1 MGRSGESKNE
11 KGQHGFIRA
20 APSNICCRPL
30 DGRERVCPMP
40 LWGFMRWLFST
51 TLDKPSIGGT
61 ECCSSAYP
69 KPCVCNH
76 KTPNNNIAH
85 ILTVSFYYSAF
96 DTSNGSQLP
105 VMPVSIFSPPYWK
118 GLHGI
123 SPMQPESRC
132 SRSNHEIQRR
142 SAASCG
148 SMRTTRFMLYSVPS
162 SLTRIRQLP

>member
-30 DGRERVCPMP
+30 DGRELVCPMP

-105 VMPVSIFSPPYWK
+105 VSIFRRRTGKVCMGFLPCNP
-118 GLHGI
+118 
-123 SPMQPESRC
+123 
-132 SRSNHEIQRR
+132 NH
-142 SAASCG
+142 AALAAITKFREG
-148 SMRTTRFMLYSVPS
+148 QQHPAGR
-162 SLTRIRQLP
+162 